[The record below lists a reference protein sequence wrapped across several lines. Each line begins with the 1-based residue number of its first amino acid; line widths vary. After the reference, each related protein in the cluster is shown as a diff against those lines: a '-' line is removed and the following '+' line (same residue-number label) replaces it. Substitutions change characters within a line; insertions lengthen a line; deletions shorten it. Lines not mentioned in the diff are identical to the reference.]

1 MVTLRALEYYDIDKD
16 SPLPLY
22 LQVRDA
28 LMNMI
33 TESGLQPGSLIPTER
48 EIGDALKVSRITV
61 RRAIDELVRRGFLV
75 TYQGKG
81 TFVARPKIQRRTT
94 QMKSYT
100 EQMLEEGKIPGS
112 QLLTLRHEKASRQVA
127 TALQIKPGDWVWAV
141 ERLRSTDNEIIC
153 ISLSYL
159 NLPPDI
165 SLTPFELQQQQSLWS
180 ILEEK
185 GFKLKHTETTI
196 QAVPASSR
204 QAELLEIASG
214 SPLLLIEGVVYVD
227 DGTPIECHQIFNRGD
242 RYKVF
247 IQSSR

>member
-1 MVTLRALEYYDIDKD
+1 MIPLNALEYYEIDKE

-22 LQVRDA
+22 LQVKDA
-28 LMNMI
+28 LMKII

-61 RRAIDELVRRGFLV
+61 RRAIDELVRRGYLV

-112 QLLTLRHEKASRQVA
+112 QLLALRHEKASSLIA
-127 TALQIKPGDWVWAV
+127 SALQIKPGDWVWAV
-141 ERLRSTDNEIIC
+141 ERLRYTDNEIIC

-159 NLPPDI
+159 NLPSDI
-165 SLTPFELQQQQSLWS
+165 SFNPTEFQQQQSLWS
-180 ILEEK
+180 ILDEK
-185 GFKLKHTETTI
+185 GYKIHHSETTV
-196 QAVPASSR
+196 QAILANSR
-204 QAELLEIASG
+204 QAELLKIKSG
-214 SPLLLIEGVVYVD
+214 SPLLLLEGVAYLD
-227 DGTPIECHQIFNRGD
+227 DGTPIEYSQIFNRGD